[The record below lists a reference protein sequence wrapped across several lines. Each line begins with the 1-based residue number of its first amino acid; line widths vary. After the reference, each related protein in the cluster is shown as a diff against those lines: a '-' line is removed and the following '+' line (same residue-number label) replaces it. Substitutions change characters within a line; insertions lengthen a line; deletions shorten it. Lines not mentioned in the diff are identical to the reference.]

1 MEQSQTHK
9 KKHKISIRCIWISEI
24 IQLSNKIQDNPTF
37 EPGLNNE
44 ITDNVEFSDI
54 KALHM
59 EKFRIHIHAWIIRKE
74 FQESH
79 Y

>member
-44 ITDNVEFSDI
+44 ITDNVEFLR
-54 KALHM
+54 LH
-59 EKFRIHIHAWIIRKE
+59 
-74 FQESH
+74 
-79 Y
+79 